1 MFKNNKN
8 LYLLFGIL
16 LILII
21 TNISLH
27 LISNEKYLDFNTKPH
42 FYYNYYEFR
51 ERDLYNKI
59 LNLDRDLKDFSEGEN
74 GDNLKNAENDLKVID
89 TLTGSGIY
97 SIRNSINELETEFSD
112 GNIFIQRIQNGF

>member
-27 LISNEKYLDFNTKPH
+27 LISNEKYSDFNNKPH

-59 LNLDRDLKDFSEGEN
+59 LNLDRYVKDFSKGED

-112 GNIFIQRIQNGF
+112 GDIYIQRMQNGF

>member
-59 LNLDRDLKDFSEGEN
+59 LNLDRDLKDFSKGEK
-74 GDNLKNAENDLKVID
+74 GENLKNAKNDLKVID

-97 SIRNSINELETEFSD
+97 SIRNSINELETEFRD
-112 GNIFIQRIQNGF
+112 GDSYIKNILNGY

>member
-27 LISNEKYLDFNTKPH
+27 LISNEKYSDFNNKPH

-51 ERDLYNKI
+51 ERDLYTKI
-59 LNLDRDLKDFSEGEN
+59 LNLDSYVKDFSKGED

-112 GNIFIQRIQNGF
+112 GDIYIQRMQNGF